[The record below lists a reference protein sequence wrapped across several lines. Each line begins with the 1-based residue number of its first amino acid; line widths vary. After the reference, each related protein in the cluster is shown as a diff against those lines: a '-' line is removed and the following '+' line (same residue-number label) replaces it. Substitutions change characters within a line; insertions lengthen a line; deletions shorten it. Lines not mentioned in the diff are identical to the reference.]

1 MEGLVGRS
9 QQWEKGVRVKV
20 RGWKPYQ
27 CFGFFF
33 KSWRDKGWSST
44 WLVFIYLYNFKLF
57 LTVVTVNDTQVGR
70 QRFSNVYQAL
80 KNRTISAFY
89 PKNGFFSVKTFS
101 VSGSI
106 GLVFLTR
113 LFWEQL
119 MWQIRLWVYT
129 ADVGLPLDEGVMSPA
144 VRCVYKSTYWWQP
157 VSV

>member
-1 MEGLVGRS
+1 M
-9 QQWEKGVRVKV
+9 
-20 RGWKPYQ
+20 
-27 CFGFFF
+27 GFFF
-33 KSWRDKGWSST
+33 NPGEIKVGVVHG
-44 WLVFIYLYNFKLF
+44 LFLFIYTFFKLF

-113 LFWEQL
+113 LF
-119 MWQIRLWVYT
+119 
-129 ADVGLPLDEGVMSPA
+129 
-144 VRCVYKSTYWWQP
+144 
-157 VSV
+157 

>member
-1 MEGLVGRS
+1 MVPSLCSQARGHGRSGRTLAAVNGLVG
-9 QQWEKGVRVKV
+9 KGCWGEGEGLKTVSMFGGFLNPGEIKV
-20 RGWKPYQ
+20 GVVHGL
-27 CFGFFF
+27 FLF
-33 KSWRDKGWSST
+33 
-44 WLVFIYLYNFKLF
+44 F

-113 LFWEQL
+113 LF
-119 MWQIRLWVYT
+119 
-129 ADVGLPLDEGVMSPA
+129 
-144 VRCVYKSTYWWQP
+144 
-157 VSV
+157 